1 LIYILN
7 KESVSIVGASAGKT
21 TLLQI
26 LGTLDK
32 PSTDKG
38 IELKINGDD
47 ILSMKD
53 KTLSKFRNLN
63 LGFIF
68 SFTNYYLSL
77 RL

>member
-1 LIYILN
+1 VRAKQHYY
-7 KESVSIVGASAGKT
+7 
-21 TLLQI
+21 I